1 MNNNK
6 NFLLPLEDTLTRGYC
21 YDSKDIVYYKTS
33 DKLIQFSSI
42 YSIINSIFYENSDK
56 LNTILTK
63 ISENSNLY
71 NVTEDTILNDSDYN
85 TGG

>member
-6 NFLLPLEDTLTRGYC
+6 NFLLPLEDTVTTGYC

-56 LNTILTK
+56 INTILTK

-71 NVTEDTILNDSDYN
+71 NVTEDTILNDSDYT

>member
-71 NVTEDTILNDSDYN
+71 NVTEDTILNDSDYT